1 MSSGMTVSDKNIVF
15 WKILETHLE
24 ESKCTPV
31 HDVAEWT
38 LKEED
43 LFPSTDRGC
52 EGNFCYTPAK
62 SQPTFLSCN
71 PRDRHV
77 MHCNL

>member
-15 WKILETHLE
+15 WKISETHLE

-31 HDVAEWT
+31 HDAGQST

-43 LFPSTDRGC
+43 SFPSTGR
-52 EGNFCYTPAK
+52 
-62 SQPTFLSCN
+62 
-71 PRDRHV
+71 
-77 MHCNL
+77 